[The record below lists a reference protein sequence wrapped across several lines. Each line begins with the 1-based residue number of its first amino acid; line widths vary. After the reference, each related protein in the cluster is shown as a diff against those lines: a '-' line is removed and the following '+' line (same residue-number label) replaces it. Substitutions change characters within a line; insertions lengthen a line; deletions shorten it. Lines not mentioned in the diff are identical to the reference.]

1 MLTAKSAWST
11 AAPSKAV
18 LIPALQN
25 AHGQVSTVHCKNTPG
40 GKKLAESTG
49 AIEKNNDNK
58 NVRNGIMN
66 GRALAL
72 NSKNLLPQLTFRKA
86 RQSGPSVSDPT
97 TTTCLASVCSKHVKA
112 ELNLNK
118 QV

>member
-25 AHGQVSTVHCKNTPG
+25 AHGQASTVHCKNTPG

-49 AIEKNNDNK
+49 TIEKNNDNK
-58 NVRNGIMN
+58 NIPNGIMN

-86 RQSGPSVSDPT
+86 RQNGPSVSGSKI
-97 TTTCLASVCSKHVKA
+97 TCLASVCSKHVKA
-112 ELNLNK
+112 ELT
-118 QV
+118 